1 MIKINMKNLN
11 IFTILSLMLLLLGIV
26 FYIGWGLRFGVWADV
41 GIYSVT
47 IFFVLCGILGTVLTL
62 YEKSDTSM

>member
-11 IFTILSLMLLLLGIV
+11 VFTILSLMLLLLGIV
-26 FYIGWGLRFGVWADV
+26 FYIGWGLRFGVWFDV

-62 YEKSDTSM
+62 YEKSDKLL

>member
-26 FYIGWGLRFGVWADV
+26 FYLYWGLRFGVWFDV

-62 YEKSDTSM
+62 YEKSDKLL